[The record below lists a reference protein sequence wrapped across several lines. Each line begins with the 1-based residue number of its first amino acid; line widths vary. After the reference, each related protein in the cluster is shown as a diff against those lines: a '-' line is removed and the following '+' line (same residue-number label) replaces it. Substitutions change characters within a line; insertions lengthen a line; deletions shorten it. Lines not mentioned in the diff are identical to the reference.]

1 MTTCT
6 ATRRWLLIEPVPAP
20 ETERGPDL
28 APDVPTA
35 VESGYPGMVYNSW
48 YGVWAPKG
56 TPADAQARATEEI
69 RKAVSTDEAKAVWA
83 NQGAEFANVSGP
95 QFDAFIKGEIR
106 KWAAVVKTS
115 GAKLD

>member
-1 MTTCT
+1 MVSGPK
-6 ATRRWLLIEPVPAP
+6 RNPAF
-20 ETERGPDL
+20 
-28 APDVPTA
+28 PDVPCA
-35 VESGYPGMVYNSW
+35 AELGMPDYTVTTW

-95 QFDAFIKGEIR
+95 QFDAFVKGEIR
-106 KWAAVVKTS
+106 KWAAVVKAS